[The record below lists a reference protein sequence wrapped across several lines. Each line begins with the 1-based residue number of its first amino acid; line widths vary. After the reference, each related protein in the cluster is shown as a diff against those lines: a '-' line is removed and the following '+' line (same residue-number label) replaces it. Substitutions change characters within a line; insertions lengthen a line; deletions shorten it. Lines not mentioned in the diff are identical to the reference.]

1 VQDLQVLVVLQGLV
15 HHQVGGP
22 LALVMALDTITELA
36 VLDLDTEVLDIQV
49 VDLATMGLS
58 VVNIQALV
66 VRAIL
71 QVDNMVDI
79 LEVASH
85 RVVQEVLLKAIHPQV
100 ILLVAH
106 LGEPHL
112 DLILALGLVQEHL
125 QHLWLLELLLQDRIP
140 LQARLLLTQRQP
152 HLPPHLRHRRR
163 PPPPPSRHLPI
174 HHLLHLLS
182 QGLRVLLLLTH
193 GQQALPLPTTH
204 PPTLLMAQGLPLLV
218 EQAQVVLGLQVKDS
232 QVVILAVVL
241 LEATQVIL
249 EDLAT
254 LHLAILGVELLL
266 EHLVLAI
273 LVGDLIHH
281 PKGATLLMVTPKG
294 HLEVIHPQA
303 QAIRTD
309 LKAVQWVHLV
319 DMLLVLQVPHPP
331 KYVAVALH
339 GVW

>member
-1 VQDLQVLVVLQGLV
+1 VVLQGLV
-15 HHQVGGP
+15 HPQAGGP
-22 LALVMALDTITELA
+22 LAQVMALDTITEQA
-36 VLDLDTEVLDIQV
+36 VLGLDTEVLDIQV
-49 VDLATMGLS
+49 VDLATMDLS
-58 VVNIQALV
+58 VVHIQALA

-79 LEVASH
+79 LEVQVASH

-174 HHLLHLLS
+174 HHLLHLLN

-193 GQQALPLPTTH
+193 GQQVLPLPTTH

-218 EQAQVVLGLQVKDS
+218 EQAQVVLGPQAKDS
-232 QVVILAVVL
+232 QV
-241 LEATQVIL
+241 VIL

-303 QAIRTD
+303 QAIRTG

-331 KYVAVALH
+331 KVAVALH

>member
-1 VQDLQVLVVLQGLV
+1 VVLQGLV
-15 HHQVGGP
+15 HPQAGDP
-22 LALVMALDTITELA
+22 LAQVMALDTTTEQA
-36 VLDLDTEVLDIQV
+36 VLGLDTEVLDIQV
-49 VDLATMGLS
+49 VDLATMDLS
-58 VVNIQALV
+58 VVNIQALA

-79 LEVASH
+79 LEVQVASH

-174 HHLLHLLS
+174 HHLLHLLN

-193 GQQALPLPTTH
+193 GQQVLPLPTTH

-218 EQAQVVLGLQVKDS
+218 EQAQVVLGPQAKDS
-232 QVVILAVVL
+232 QVVILAVAL

-303 QAIRTD
+303 QAIRTG

>member
-1 VQDLQVLVVLQGLV
+1 VVLQGLV
-15 HHQVGGP
+15 HPQAGDL
-22 LALVMALDTITELA
+22 LAQVMALDTTTEQA
-36 VLDLDTEVLDIQV
+36 VLGLDTEVLDIQV
-49 VDLATMGLS
+49 VDLATMDLS
-58 VVNIQALV
+58 VVNIQALA

-79 LEVASH
+79 LEVQVASH

-125 QHLWLLELLLQDRIP
+125 QHLWLPELPLQDRIP
-140 LQARLLLTQRQP
+140 LPARPLLTQRQP

-218 EQAQVVLGLQVKDS
+218 EQVVLGPQVKDS
-232 QVVILAVVL
+232 QVVIPAVGL

-254 LHLAILGVELLL
+254 LHLVILGVELLL
-266 EHLVLAI
+266 EPLVLAI

-303 QAIRTD
+303 QAIPTD

-331 KYVAVALH
+331 KVAVALH

>member
-1 VQDLQVLVVLQGLV
+1 VVLQGLV
-15 HHQVGGP
+15 HPQAGDL
-22 LALVMALDTITELA
+22 LAQVMALDTTTEQA
-36 VLDLDTEVLDIQV
+36 VLGLDTEVLDIQV
-49 VDLATMGLS
+49 VDLATMDLS
-58 VVNIQALV
+58 VVNIQALA

-79 LEVASH
+79 LEVQVASH

-112 DLILALGLVQEHL
+112 DLILALEPVQEHL
-125 QHLWLLELLLQDRIP
+125 QHLWLPELLLQDRIP

-218 EQAQVVLGLQVKDS
+218 EQVVLGPQVKDS
-232 QVVILAVVL
+232 QVVIPAVGL

-254 LHLAILGVELLL
+254 LHLVILGVELLL
-266 EHLVLAI
+266 EPLVLAI

-303 QAIRTD
+303 QAIPTD

-331 KYVAVALH
+331 KVAVALH